1 MISPTQPPPL
11 QTHKNTKPTKVQKV
25 QKYLRWATLLA
36 TLLIVGISAFPISNA
51 FGEEGPFNMAR
62 NGTVGIQNESERRL
76 FWSLLCTC
84 GCPRETL
91 GTCTCGFAH
100 ERRAELRAE
109 LAKGKNIEQIQDEYV
124 GRFGSVAL
132 AVPPNKGSQRAVWL
146 VPLLA
151 IVAGAGLVGFILRRW
166 VKTSKNAPA
175 PDQETGNEAVSA
187 EDEKKYES
195 RLDDELKALDKE

>member
-1 MISPTQPPPL
+1 MSFSDAPRTPSKSPKSLRFFVIAGALLTIALAMFPL
-11 QTHKNTKPTKVQKV
+11 
-25 QKYLRWATLLA
+25 
-36 TLLIVGISAFPISNA
+36 GSA
-51 FGEEGPFNMAR
+51 FGEEGPVNMAR
-62 NGTVGIQNESERRL
+62 SGTVGIENETERRL

-100 ERRAELRAE
+100 DRRAELRAE
-109 LAKGKNIEQIQDEYV
+109 IAKGKSIEQIQDDYV
-124 GRFGSVAL
+124 ARFGSAAL

-166 VKTSKNAPA
+166 VRKSNAA
-175 PDQETGNEAVSA
+175 PSPEKESENEPVP
-187 EDEKKYES
+187 DENDTKYDR